1 MVADGNLK
9 PPPSPGL
16 EERQKRANDPSYS
29 DAVALAAAVEALHGA
44 YNSGDIAPERFIES
58 INDMVKPMNDRVTD
72 RRVFREHKEREA
84 REAKEGKAHR
94 R

>member
-9 PPPSPGL
+9 PPPSPDS
-16 EERQKRANDPSYS
+16 EARQKRANDPSYS
-29 DAVALAAAVEALHGA
+29 DAVALAAAVEALHGS

-58 INDMVKPMNDRVTD
+58 INNMVDPMNARVIS
-72 RRVFREHKEREA
+72 RRNIRE

>member
-44 YNSGDIAPERFIES
+44 SQ
-58 INDMVKPMNDRVTD
+58 
-72 RRVFREHKEREA
+72 
-84 REAKEGKAHR
+84 
-94 R
+94 